1 MITGRMPTERP
12 ERYARQLAS
21 HWAARCTATQDPDGS
36 TRLTMAD
43 GGVVLLT
50 PTPGALEIRLEDP
63 GFARVV
69 GGHLERFGQRAEL
82 RVTWDQEL
90 PGDGPQ
96 SPARGVLGRALGRLR
111 RR

>member
-1 MITGRMPTERP
+1 MITGRMPTDRA
-12 ERYARQLAS
+12 ERYARQLAG
-21 HWAARCTATQDPDGS
+21 HWATRCTATQDPDGS

-69 GGHLERFGQRAEL
+69 AAHLERFGQRAQL
-82 RVTWDQEL
+82 HVTWDPDL
-90 PGDGPQ
+90 
-96 SPARGVLGRALGRLR
+96 SGVPEGSAPTGRLR
-111 RR
+111 RAIDRLRRS